1 MRSVHLLTVLSLT
14 ATLLLGCGKKEE
26 TTTPESAKETVKEV
40 VKESKTETVSDEKV
54 AKDASAAGETQAK
67 DLQPLIDKVIQAIK
81 DGKLDDAEKTLKD
94 LEAEKGD
101 APASTQNQI
110 EGARKSF
117 DAAKAAEGVKS
128 NLPKL

>member
-1 MRSVHLLTVLSLT
+1 MRSVHFFTVLSLA
-14 ATLLLGCGKKEE
+14 ATLLLGCAKKEE
-26 TTTPESAKETVKEV
+26 TTTPESTKETVKDV
-40 VKESKTETVSDEKV
+40 VKEIKTEPVSDEGV

-67 DLQPLIDKVIQAIK
+67 ELQPLIDKVIQAIK

-101 APASTQNQI
+101 APASTQKQI
-110 EGARKSF
+110 EDARKSF
-117 DAAKAAEGVKS
+117 DAAKAVEGVNS